1 MRQSVK
7 GIDFSAADCLR
18 SHGAVLEPEIVR
30 WLRKWMSGSTIH
42 QQVHDSRLKRDCLD
56 VCHYSMIVL

>member
-18 SHGAVLEPEIVR
+18 SNGALLEPETLAEKVHFGFNN
-30 WLRKWMSGSTIH
+30 SSEGS
-42 QQVHDSRLKRDCLD
+42 
-56 VCHYSMIVL
+56 